1 MRQKDVAMGHG
12 TVHFT
17 SNTGT
22 TYKVELSGGKI
33 ISVIDGRDNTYD
45 ATEIQKYWNK
55 GFPLVGAI
63 AATIGDDDSSASE
76 DERQM
81 LYPPEELQETNDGSP
96 NTTGKFAIKVT
107 SVIPSLGNKR
117 SSWYH
122 KNSDGAVVRY
132 NTSKEVESAIE
143 GMKQSRGKGMA
154 SFDRGYTSY
163 QVGHL
168 KENTTVVKE
177 SPGVIGKNEKSPPG
191 FPRVIY
197 EKLVIKFKGDKDKIN
212 EVMWKL
218 HNGYGDKLK
227 AVSGLVKE
235 DTIEPKK

>member
-1 MRQKDVAMGHG
+1 MNKVTLKSLIRESKKEMVIKSINETFDVDSDGDWNDPKKAGYMRQKDVAMGHG

-33 ISVIDGRDNTYD
+33 ISVIDGRNNTYD
-45 ATEIQKYWNK
+45 ATEIQKYWDK
-55 GFPLVGAI
+55 GFPLIGAI
-63 AATIGDDDSSASE
+63 AATIGDNDSDDSGE
-76 DERQM
+76 DEKQS
-81 LYPPEELQETNDGSP
+81 LYPPEELQETQ
-96 NTTGKFAIKVT
+96 
-107 SVIPSLGNKR
+107 
-117 SSWYH
+117 SSENGRFGQIT
-122 KNSDGAVVRY
+122 NS
-132 NTSKEVESAIE
+132 
-143 GMKQSRGKGMA
+143 
-154 SFDRGYTSY
+154 
-163 QVGHL
+163 